1 MSHVLQIDDEQ
12 YQTLEKAATTRGQ
25 SIEMLL
31 AEWVETLRDRQTDP
45 RYYETD
51 DWLRHLGMSDEE
63 IEESKRAAREDGD
76 EDEVDADA

>member
-25 SIEMLL
+25 SIEPLL
-31 AEWVETLRDRQTDP
+31 AEWVETLRDRRTDP

-76 EDEVDADA
+76 AESL